1 MSSGLSELDLLN
13 IDVKTEQPPKGSRLA
28 DVKAADSIYRTL
40 RKADEK
46 SSTNR
51 ARIQALFDGA
61 NPYNSDFLRSSGQG
75 QRCNLNFGEAG
86 RYLDVA
92 VAGYVDL
99 INAVETLVN
108 VTCNYGEVG
117 ERNYYETVIAE
128 EVTRSIRDWP
138 EFHANYLRLVTEFII
153 HGVSA
158 AVFRDSSDFRFRV
171 SGLNNFLIPRQT
183 PASEHAVE
191 VACVRDELM
200 LHELYDFISD
210 EEVAA
215 QSGWNLPEVKRSML
229 KATTVSPQGNHLAEW
244 ENLQRELKNN
254 DIDCGVRA
262 NTVPVIYSYVREF
275 DGTVSYF
282 IHCENAPKDFMFRSE
297 SRFTNPEQ
305 AFLLFANGVGTNG
318 TFHSVRGLGQRIF
331 AHAQVSNRLR
341 SQAVDAAMLAG
352 SVMIQ
357 PENQRALDE
366 LSLSYYGPYSVLS
379 PNVKITEK
387 GIPNLVNSV
396 IPVIDSMA
404 QQMTE
409 NLDFYST
416 SGAAGGSPYRSQL
429 QVEAELEAATR
440 LTSSNLNLFYS
451 SWRRL
456 LREITRRII
465 EGDRTDPV
473 VKDFHKRCEDRGVPF
488 DILKQ
493 VDFAKTTAVK
503 AIGAGNASARTA
515 ALNDLEGLM
524 PLLDESGKKNLI
536 FDRVAARVGY
546 DAARRYASPVDT
558 PQVGYDAKQ
567 AKLENS
573 IMSMGG
579 VAEVSDTDLHGTHF
593 QIHAPILQELLAG
606 IDSGQMDALEVFPLH
621 KAQHEH
627 IAVHVEY
634 LSGDPTSQALAA
646 AGRELVANSGMVLTN
661 TMRAQQKMQREQ
673 AGTDVNAPDSPE
685 LRMQELKLKEI
696 ELKIQQKQQAFDTEE
711 RRKQSAFEQ
720 KLALAD
726 VAARNALMKSQSAQ
740 VLS

>member
-13 IDVKTEQPPKGSRLA
+13 IDPKTERVPTGSRLA

-51 ARIQALFDGA
+51 ARVQALFDGA
-61 NPYNSDFLRSSGQG
+61 NPYNSDFLRASGQG

-92 VAGYVDL
+92 VSGYVDL

-108 VTCNYGEVG
+108 VTCQYGEIG

-138 EFHANYLRLVTEFII
+138 EFHTNYLRLVTEFII

-158 AVFRDSSDFRFRV
+158 AVFRDSTDFRFRV
-171 SGLNNFLIPRQT
+171 AGLNNFLIPRQT
-183 PASEHAVE
+183 PASEHAIE

-210 EEVAA
+210 ESVAA
-215 QSGWNLPEVKRSML
+215 ASGWNVGEVKRSML

-244 ENLQRELKNN
+244 ENLQRELKNS

-262 NTVPVIYSYVREF
+262 NTVPVVYSYVREF

-282 IHCENAPKDFMFRSE
+282 IHCENAPKDFMFKSE
-297 SRFTNPEQ
+297 SRFPNPEQ

-318 TFHSVRGLGQRIF
+318 TYHSVRGLGQRIF

-352 SVMIQ
+352 SVLIQ

-387 GIPNLVNSV
+387 GVPNLVNSV
-396 IPVIDSMA
+396 IPVIDSMS
-404 QQMTE
+404 QQMQS

-416 SGAAGGSPYRSQL
+416 TGAAAGSPYRSQL

-440 LTSSNLNLFYS
+440 LTSSNLNLFYN

-456 LREITRRII
+456 LREITRRLIT
-465 EGDRTDPV
+465 GDRTDPV
-473 VKDFHKRCEDRGVPF
+473 IRDFHKRCEERGVTGE
-488 DILKQ
+488 ILKL
-493 VDFAKTTAVK
+493 VDFMKTTAVK

-524 PLLDESGKKNLI
+524 PLLDETGKKNLL
-536 FDRVAARVGY
+536 FDRVAARVGF
-546 DAARRYASPVDT
+546 DAARRYATPVDA

-579 VAEVSDTDLHGTHF
+579 VAEVSDSDLHATHL
-593 QIHAPILQELLAG
+593 QVHAPVLQEILAG
-606 IDSGQMDALEVFPLH
+606 IDSGQMDALEVFPTH
-621 KAQHEH
+621 KAMHEH
-627 IAVHVEY
+627 IAPHVEY
-634 LSGDPTSQALAA
+634 LSGDPTSQAAAA
-646 AGRELVANSGMVLTN
+646 AGRELIANSGMVLSN

-685 LRMQELKLKEI
+685 LRLQQ
-696 ELKIQQKQQAFDTEE
+696 LKISEMELRIEQ
-711 RRKQSAFEQ
+711 RRQAFEQ
-720 KLALAD
+720 EQRRKDSAYEQRLALAD
-726 VAARNALMKSQSAQ
+726 IQARNSLMKSSISA
-740 VLS
+740 

>member
-13 IDVKTEQPPKGSRLA
+13 IDPKTERVPTGSRLA

-51 ARIQALFDGA
+51 ARVQALFDGA
-61 NPYNSDFLRSSGQG
+61 NPYNSEFLRASGQG

-86 RYLDVA
+86 RHLDVA
-92 VAGYVDL
+92 VSGYVDL

-108 VTCNYGEVG
+108 VTCQYGEIG

-138 EFHANYLRLVTEFII
+138 EFHTNYLRLVTEFII

-158 AVFRDSSDFRFRV
+158 AVFRDSTDFRFRV
-171 SGLNNFLIPRQT
+171 AGLNNFLIPRQT
-183 PASEHAVE
+183 PASEHAIE

-210 EEVAA
+210 ESVAA
-215 QSGWNLPEVKRSML
+215 ASGWNVAEVKRSML

-244 ENLQRELKNN
+244 ENLQRELKNS

-262 NTVPVIYSYVREF
+262 NTVPVVYSYVREF

-282 IHCENAPKDFMFRSE
+282 IHCENTPKEFMFRSE
-297 SRFTNPEQ
+297 SRFPNPEQ

-318 TFHSVRGLGQRIF
+318 TYHSIRGLGQRIF

-387 GIPNLVNSV
+387 GVPNLVNSV
-396 IPVIDSMA
+396 IPVIDSMS
-404 QQMTE
+404 QQMQS

-416 SGAAGGSPYRSQL
+416 TGAAAGSPYRTKL

-440 LTSSNLNLFYS
+440 LTSSNLNLFYN

-456 LREITRRII
+456 LREITRRLIT
-465 EGDRTDPV
+465 GDRTDPV
-473 VKDFHKRCEDRGVPF
+473 VRDFHKRCEERGVTSE
-488 DILKQ
+488 ILKL
-493 VDFAKTTAVK
+493 VDFMKTTAVK

-524 PLLDESGKKNLI
+524 PLLDETGKKNLL
-536 FDRVAARVGY
+536 FDRVAARVGF
-546 DAARRYASPVDT
+546 DAARRYATPVDA

-579 VAEVSDTDLHGTHF
+579 VAEVSDSDLHATHL
-593 QIHAPILQELLAG
+593 QVHAPVLQEILAG
-606 IDSGQMDALEVFPLH
+606 IDSGQMDALEVFPTH
-621 KAQHEH
+621 KAMHEH
-627 IAVHVEY
+627 IAPHVEY
-634 LSGDPTSQALAA
+634 LSGDPTSQAAAA
-646 AGRELVANSGMVLTN
+646 AGRELIANSGMMLSN
-661 TMRAQQKMQREQ
+661 TLRAQQKIQREQ
-673 AGTDVNAPDSPE
+673 AGTDVNASDSPE
-685 LRMQELKLKEI
+685 LRMQQLRIQEMELR
-696 ELKIQQKQQAFDTEE
+696 IQQKQQAFELE
-711 RRKQSAFEQ
+711 QRRKDSAYEQ

-726 VAARNALMKSQSAQ
+726 LSARNALMKSQPAQ
-740 VLS
+740 